1 MPPKIFIAPLNF
13 EPLFWGCYS
22 NDFLGPSFMYLF
34 LFLGVICVFLH
45 GWFFSIA
52 NFCLGQFLFH
62 GWFPFKGVIQNN
74 KHVALAN
81 HKSFNGRSIRIK
93 NNQKSKRNVSF
104 RNPSSIGV
112 PFPNVNCSHLLKIP
126 STRLN
131 EWKGHIE
138 IHKNCN
144 QALVWILMNIKF

>member
-1 MPPKIFIAPLNF
+1 MIDFFPLLIFALANF
-13 EPLFWGCYS
+13 FS
-22 NDFLGPSFMYLF
+22 MVDFLL
-34 LFLGVICVFLH
+34 
-45 GWFFSIA
+45 
-52 NFCLGQFLFH
+52 
-62 GWFPFKGVIQNN
+62 KGLLQNN

-131 EWKGHIE
+131 EWKGLIE

-144 QALVWILMNIKF
+144 QALV